1 MKKLFYS
8 LFILSCTIFV
18 RADTLQSKPTATSP
32 AGDDWLLVQG
42 ATNGM
47 RKLAPSY
54 YVPLNGAGGTPS
66 SLTLTNATGLP
77 LSTGVT
83 GNLPVA
89 RLNSGTSASSSTFWR
104 GDGTWATPAGGGS
117 TSWGSTTG
125 ETDVASA
132 TTTDIGAATTAA
144 VRITGTTTITGLGTV
159 SAGTMR
165 AVRFAGALTLTHNA
179 TSLILPSSANITTVA
194 GDSLVAVSLGSGNW
208 KVLGYWRQDGT
219 PLKVG
224 TLTFSGAGVTRL
236 VDKTIPNGG
245 TPGTVVSTELAVGNT
260 VIGTLYAEDNGSG
273 GTQNGRLKVL
283 QLDSTQGGHLA
294 ALRIT
299 TATSVTLA
307 AEDEYVTCSNA
318 SAVTVNV
325 PAAASHVNRLFFIK
339 NIGAGTVTVDPNGS
353 ETVFTT
359 SAVTTVALSTG
370 DSLRMISNGTGW
382 IAF

>member
-1 MKKLFYS
+1 
-8 LFILSCTIFV
+8 
-18 RADTLQSKPTATSP
+18 
-32 AGDDWLLVQG
+32 
-42 ATNGM
+42 M